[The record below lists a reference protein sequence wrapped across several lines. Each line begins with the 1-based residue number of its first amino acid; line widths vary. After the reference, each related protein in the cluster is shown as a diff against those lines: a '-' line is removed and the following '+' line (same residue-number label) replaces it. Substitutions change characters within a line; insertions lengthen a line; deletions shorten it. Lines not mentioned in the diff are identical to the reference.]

1 MRRIFHPKVGGVE
14 VIGVMIGGYI
24 DASCNGCMEGLR
36 GIGHIKFASY
46 IEANN

>member
-1 MRRIFHPKVGGVE
+1 MRPIFQVGGIE
-14 VIGVMIGGYI
+14 VIDDMIGGYI

-36 GIGHIKFASY
+36 GVGHIKVASY